1 MAKNT
6 YDENSIEVLEGLEC
20 VRKKPAMYIGDLS
33 NGVFHILKE
42 VLDNALDEAM
52 NGYSDS
58 VNCKI
63 TNDYIEVSDTGRGIP
78 VGKIK
83 GQNKS
88 ALEVIMTK
96 LHAGGK
102 ISNSSAYA
110 KGSVGCFTGDTVIR
124 LADGSYPTIEE
135 LWNMYEMDHNN
146 VKVYSKSKFV
156 NVVST
161 NECYGVYRT
170 KQVTELIK
178 IILDNCQVIKCTVDH
193 PFIKSDGTYIK
204 AADIQ
209 VGECLC
215 GMYGDSPVINTD
227 KKTNESNL
235 TNYRVLGI
243 EHKFVDPTWVYGM
256 SVDVDHNYL
265 LGAGVF
271 VSNTHGV
278 GVSCTNA
285 LSDWFKVFT
294 YRDKKWWSQT
304 YSKGIPTTEV
314 IKENPGGNYSK
325 GTIVRFIPDKTILK
339 NDLNES
345 QVRDWMET
353 SSFLNPDIAFS
364 FTGKDNNKVEF
375 KSKGLSDYINKLT
388 NDSYEAI
395 KEPFVIKTDN
405 VDLILQWFETD
416 KTDVKSWCNSS
427 LTIEGGTHL
436 NTIYQMITKEFSEYA
451 KKKDFKAEDLRAGLF
466 GAINI
471 KIQSPQ
477 FDSQTKEKLI
487 SPEAVNLINTQVLE
501 PFKKYLK
508 KDKAF
513 VKKILTRASELRGI
527 YNKFNQEKKALSK
540 LKTRGK
546 LNLPPAAKFAVSNTK
561 NPSEREL
568 YIVEGLS
575 AGGTA
580 KAARNPAF
588 QEILML
594 KGKILNTERKNMSTA
609 FESDDVLNILKGI
622 GFDPDSK
629 EHCLR
634 VGKIIILTDADVDG
648 CLDGDTR
655 VLTLDGKNPT
665 IKELAEEWKKNP
677 IPFQVYSTTADGN
690 IEIAE
695 AINPRK
701 TRTVNEYIEL
711 EFSDGEKI
719 KCTLDHKWLLH
730 NPYKYDPKVIWDGEY
745 GYKLAKD
752 ISHVDIIAGISIS
765 EKCPFSKFL
774 KNKRVIN
781 ETKDVYC
788 LTVPKYHNFMV
799 SDSNNGVGICS
810 SNSHISTL
818 LLTLFQNL
826 YPEVLEKNMV
836 YVVDAPL
843 FIGKTKTSE
852 IYAESLEELKTLA
865 EKAGKKLETVTRAKG
880 WGEINAPLL
889 RKLAFDKTTRKIK
902 LITASTGDNLKM
914 FKQIVGDD
922 VTLRKKIL
930 SEI

>member
-1 MAKNT
+1 MAKT
-6 YDENSIEVLEGLEC
+6 VYDESSIEVLEGLEC
-20 VRKKPAMYIGDLS
+20 VRKKPAMYIGDLT
-33 NGVFHILKE
+33 NGNGIFHILKE

-52 NGYSDS
+52 NGYSDI
-58 VNCKI
+58 VGCRI
-63 TNDYIEVSDTGRGIP
+63 TNDYIEVYDTGRGIP
-78 VGKIK
+78 VGKLK
-83 GQNKS
+83 DSNKS

-102 ISNSSAYA
+102 ISQNSNAY
-110 KGSVGCFTGDTVIR
+110 KQSVG
-124 LADGSYPTIEE
+124 
-135 LWNMYEMDHNN
+135 
-146 VKVYSKSKFV
+146 
-156 NVVST
+156 
-161 NECYGVYRT
+161 
-170 KQVTELIK
+170 
-178 IILDNCQVIKCTVDH
+178 
-193 PFIKSDGTYIK
+193 
-204 AADIQ
+204 
-209 VGECLC
+209 
-215 GMYGDSPVINTD
+215 
-227 KKTNESNL
+227 
-235 TNYRVLGI
+235 
-243 EHKFVDPTWVYGM
+243 
-256 SVDVDHNYL
+256 
-265 LGAGVF
+265 
-271 VSNTHGV
+271 THGV

-285 LSDWFKVFT
+285 LSEWFKVFT
-294 YRDKKWWSQT
+294 FRDKKWYSQS
-304 YSKGIPTTEV
+304 YSKGVPTSEV
-314 IKENPGGNYSK
+314 IKEQPGDSYKK
-325 GTIVRFIPDKTILK
+325 GTVIRFKPDKTILK
-339 NDLNES
+339 GELNVKIVE
-345 QVRDWMET
+345 DWMET
-353 SSFLNPDIAFS
+353 SSFLNSGIIFRFDTS
-364 FTGKDNNKVEF
+364 DGYTVDY
-375 KSKGLSDYINKLT
+375 KSNGLVDYINKIT
-388 NDSYEAI
+388 NSIQDGSFEAI
-395 KEPFVIKTDN
+395 REPFVIKTDN

-416 KTDVKSWCNSS
+416 KSDFKSWCNSS

-436 NTIYQMITKEFSEYA
+436 NAVYQMITREFSEYA
-451 KKKDFKAEDLRAGLF
+451 KKKDFKPEDLRAGLF
-466 GAINI
+466 GALNI
-471 KIQSPQ
+471 KIPSPQ

-487 SPEAVNLINTQVLE
+487 SPEATNIINNQVTE
-501 PFKKYLK
+501 SFKKYLK
-508 KDKAF
+508 NKSF
-513 VKKILTRASELRGI
+513 VKRILSRAAELRTI

-546 LNLPPAAKFAVSNTK
+546 LNLPPAAKFAISNTK
-561 NPSEREL
+561 EASEREL

-580 KAARNPAF
+580 KSARNPAF

-609 FESDDVLNILKGI
+609 FESDDVLNILKAV

-648 CLDGDTR
+648 CLDGDTH
-655 VLTLDGKNPT
+655 VLTIDHKNPT
-665 IKELAEEWKKNP
+665 IRELAEEWSKAKKP
-677 IPFQVYSTTADGN
+677 EPFYVYATTPDGH
-690 IEIAE
+690 IEVTE

-701 TRTVNEYIEL
+701 TRTVDEYIEL

-719 KCTLDHKWLLH
+719 KCTTDHKWLLYR
-730 NPYKYDPKVIWDGEY
+730 PYKYDPKVIWEGEY

-752 ISHVDIIAGISIS
+752 LSHIDIIAGVSVL

-774 KNKRVIN
+774 KNKRVIK

-799 SDSNNGVGICS
+799 SDASNNPFGICS

-852 IYAESLEELKTLA
+852 IYAESLDELKTLA

-889 RKLAFDKTTRKIK
+889 RKLAFDKSTRKIK
-902 LITASTGDNLKM
+902 LITPSVGENLKI